1 MRLWL
6 NDNDECTAYVD
17 LYVDV
22 QETIRVIFYSAGK
35 PMKPIVPTDVWL
47 TLHDGDDTVAL
58 LQEVR
63 KPEDVDDAL
72 QAIDR
77 LRMVLDAAERR
88 VLKAGHRANRGP
100 TV

>member
-1 MRLWL
+1 
-6 NDNDECTAYVD
+6 
-17 LYVDV
+17 
-22 QETIRVIFYSAGK
+22 
-35 PMKPIVPTDVWL
+35 
-47 TLHDGDDTVAL
+47 
-58 LQEVR
+58 
-63 KPEDVDDAL
+63 L